1 MKVLTPTINNKGYLM
16 TMIDSFLYCRGVARA
31 YHAAFLQVERHI
43 NVEFTISYYE
53 HFGFLSVSTP
63 EEKAEWIMAFTTN
76 IDRDVLDY
84 RTHDFFQSMK
94 DLLMFHSLV
103 LKYDFETEIFT
114 CEYGIWNY

>member
-1 MKVLTPTINNKGYLM
+1 MM
-16 TMIDSFLYCRGVARA
+16 MIDGQYCHGVARA
-31 YHAAFLQVERHI
+31 YHAAFLQVERHVIII
-43 NVEFTISYYE
+43 NVEFTISFYE
-53 HFGFLSVSTP
+53 RFGFLSVSTP

-84 RTHDFFQSMK
+84 RTYDFFQSMK